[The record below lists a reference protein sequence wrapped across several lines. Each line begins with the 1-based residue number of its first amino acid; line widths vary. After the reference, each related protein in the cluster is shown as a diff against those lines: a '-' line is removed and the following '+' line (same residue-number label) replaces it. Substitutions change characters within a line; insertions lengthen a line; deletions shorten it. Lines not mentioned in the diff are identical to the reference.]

1 MNDTKNKVGWYE
13 KNDYP
18 IEVEVV
24 ASPDNKIIPEGL
36 PVLITSGK
44 IGNYL
49 RVGKCYEAVTGSA
62 VKFYKD
68 HTLSVGDTINSVA
81 IIGIDTTNEDYDI
94 LRVPSATFTVRNY
107 AVTNSIYF
115 NGICN
120 ADTDLSDGRSSILV
134 KTGGQ
139 IMTTKIPKEWR
150 AEILNQYLSSTFAKW

>member
-13 KNDYP
+13 NTDYP

-49 RVGKCYEAVTGSA
+49 RVGKCYEAVTGTE
-62 VKFYKD
+62 VKFFKD
-68 HTLSVGDTINSVA
+68 HTLNVGDTINGVTISS
-81 IIGIDTTNEDYDI
+81 INTTNEDYDVLTI
-94 LRVPSATFTVRNY
+94 PSATFTVRNY
-107 AVTNSIYF
+107 AVTNSIVF
-115 NGICN
+115 NGICY

-139 IMTTKIPKEWR
+139 VLTKRIPKEWGT
-150 AEILNQYLSSTFAKW
+150 EILNQNLSSTFAKW